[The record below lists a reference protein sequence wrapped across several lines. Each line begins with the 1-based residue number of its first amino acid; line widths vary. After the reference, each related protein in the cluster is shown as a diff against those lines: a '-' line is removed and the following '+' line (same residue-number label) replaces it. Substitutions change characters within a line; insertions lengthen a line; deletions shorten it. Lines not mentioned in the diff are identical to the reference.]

1 MRMRH
6 VRRNAKPL
14 LPKRFYVTDA
24 TTEANSHFR
33 LKLLKKKK
41 EKEKKTERKGNRNVQ
56 RSLRD
61 ECLRGN

>member
-41 EKEKKTERKGNRNVQ
+41 KRKRKKNGKKRKQERAEIVA
-56 RSLRD
+56 
-61 ECLRGN
+61 